1 MPSTG
6 ITWQTRVS
14 DVDIDN
20 VLFKDQWNVVL
31 WFSYLT
37 ELYIYDPPSRTMIKT
52 DFWNLWSLIYDKMT
66 VRNHRFTAV
75 EEKGQRSLIRK
86 GSIHKHKD
94 GIEYELLDRPLND
107 ALDSTLQKNTLK
119 MKMFL
124 QIAAGLNPG
133 QGTNF
138 LQETCFIQFLPLAV
152 AGANP
157 CIQQVPEVLWS
168 TLGYTQGEGTKCIQ
182 KDQGSSRLVSL
193 LHN

>member
-37 ELYIYDPPSRTMIKT
+37 ELYIYDTPSRTMIKT

-107 ALDSTLQKNTLK
+107 ALDSTLQKIHWKCFCRL
-119 MKMFL
+119 L
-124 QIAAGLNPG
+124 QVWIPVREQTFFRKAGL
-133 QGTNF
+133 F
-138 LQETCFIQFLPLAV
+138 IFYHLQ
-152 AGANP
+152 
-157 CIQQVPEVLWS
+157 
-168 TLGYTQGEGTKCIQ
+168 
-182 KDQGSSRLVSL
+182 
-193 LHN
+193 

>member
-75 EEKGQRSLIRK
+75 EEKGQRS
-86 GSIHKHKD
+86 
-94 GIEYELLDRPLND
+94 
-107 ALDSTLQKNTLK
+107 
-119 MKMFL
+119 
-124 QIAAGLNPG
+124 
-133 QGTNF
+133 
-138 LQETCFIQFLPLAV
+138 
-152 AGANP
+152 
-157 CIQQVPEVLWS
+157 
-168 TLGYTQGEGTKCIQ
+168 
-182 KDQGSSRLVSL
+182 
-193 LHN
+193 